1 MHLSIRKHLFCS
13 SLKSKYLLK
22 KTAKFRLL
30 LLSNNFW
37 RWIFCETE
45 NIQGLNFRFT
55 SLEIYKESSFYWYH
69 SSHQRMFQT
78 TFFQKVPFS
87 VWITFM
93 LAESQFSSILY
104 VHNKEKEILLH
115 FVGSKQYQEAMVHI
129 ILEIASKS

>member
-1 MHLSIRKHLFCS
+1 
-13 SLKSKYLLK
+13 
-22 KTAKFRLL
+22 
-30 LLSNNFW
+30 
-37 RWIFCETE
+37 
-45 NIQGLNFRFT
+45 
-55 SLEIYKESSFYWYH
+55 
-69 SSHQRMFQT
+69 MFQT

-93 LAESQFSSILY
+93 LAESQLSSILY